1 MPSLGQASHHADR
14 SASIPCLM
22 PLIGQRAENSGRSA
36 GDVPTHG
43 QAGTVFST
51 RRCTRC
57 AAKSFRTELLL
68 LERSRGSHK
77 QFNLASRTWTKWR
90 AFKQVRKDGLRGWF
104 QAWRAWKNYDRQHRE
119 HQRRCKQARRAKLLE
134 AMREAQ
140 TCACKQDSRGLYQV
154 VKRLAPKQT
163 HRRLQLRDDRGFML
177 TPVEEAD
184 LLMQLPASFFKLTHL
199 LGQTQAPVRGLRLSK
214 AHGPSSH
221 GHSLMP

>member
-1 MPSLGQASHHADR
+1 M
-14 SASIPCLM
+14 
-22 PLIGQRAENSGRSA
+22 
-36 GDVPTHG
+36 
-43 QAGTVFST
+43 FST

-140 TCACKQDSRGLYQV
+140 TCAYKQDSRGLYQV

-163 HRRLQLRDDRGFML
+163 PAGFSFEMTAVHAYSSGGGRLVNATSGI
-177 TPVEEAD
+177 V
-184 LLMQLPASFFKLTHL
+184 FKLTHL